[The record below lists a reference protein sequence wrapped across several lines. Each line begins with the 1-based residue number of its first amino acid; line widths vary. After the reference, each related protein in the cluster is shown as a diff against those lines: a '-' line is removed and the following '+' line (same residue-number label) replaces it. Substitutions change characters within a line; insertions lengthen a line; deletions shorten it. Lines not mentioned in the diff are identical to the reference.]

1 MNHFIISKNIKPA
14 IWLLSIV
21 LLMVSSS
28 CQGIDIKIPEFI
40 QTSTPDLTRIQ
51 SSQTATQPTPTL
63 TAGTPTP
70 VPPQTITIWVPPAL
84 DPYNEETSGNI
95 LKNQLLSFAE
105 QQNNLQINVRV
116 KAESGPAG
124 LLNSLIHTQTAAP
137 VALPS
142 LIILN
147 RSDLEKAVENG
158 LIYPMDRFS
167 EIMEGEEWF
176 AYSRDLV
183 TINDLTYG
191 LPLGGETE
199 FLLYRAGVIESP
211 EENWESIFAYGHP
224 ILFPAAS
231 EQAWLTLHLYLSAGG
246 QVINEEGKPYL
257 DEVILQQVL
266 NLYMSGAQHNSFPY
280 WLTQYETDEQTW
292 AAYEEQ
298 QSHWL
303 ISPSTDYL
311 SKLPADTIAVPLPPL
326 TADTAAY
333 SMVDGLVLAVATPD
347 LSKQE
352 LAVQLAEYL
361 TNPTFLARWS
371 FTAGFVPTN
380 NSVLESWPNQG
391 QRSLLESISLSANI
405 LPDYQVLETLYPILS
420 DVTFQV
426 IKLQMTP
433 EEATLEAIQKLTTNQ
448 SP

>member
-158 LIYPMDRFS
+158 LIYPMGPF
-167 EIMEGEEWF
+167 F
-176 AYSRDLV
+176 
-183 TINDLTYG
+183 
-191 LPLGGETE
+191 
-199 FLLYRAGVIESP
+199 
-211 EENWESIFAYGHP
+211 
-224 ILFPAAS
+224 
-231 EQAWLTLHLYLSAGG
+231 
-246 QVINEEGKPYL
+246 
-257 DEVILQQVL
+257 
-266 NLYMSGAQHNSFPY
+266 
-280 WLTQYETDEQTW
+280 
-292 AAYEEQ
+292 
-298 QSHWL
+298 
-303 ISPSTDYL
+303 
-311 SKLPADTIAVPLPPL
+311 
-326 TADTAAY
+326 
-333 SMVDGLVLAVATPD
+333 
-347 LSKQE
+347 
-352 LAVQLAEYL
+352 
-361 TNPTFLARWS
+361 
-371 FTAGFVPTN
+371 
-380 NSVLESWPNQG
+380 
-391 QRSLLESISLSANI
+391 
-405 LPDYQVLETLYPILS
+405 
-420 DVTFQV
+420 
-426 IKLQMTP
+426 
-433 EEATLEAIQKLTTNQ
+433 
-448 SP
+448 